1 LKKVIIIPDSFKGVL
16 TAKEAADIIASAVSC
31 AFPDCKI
38 IKMPIADGGE
48 GSVDAVLS
56 VTSGEVFEAQVL
68 SPDNRHITAAFGIT
82 NTGTAVLEMAQSSG
96 ITKQLCLNPMTSNT
110 FGFGQ
115 LILATL
121 DIRQGDGSF
130 IAQGDG
136 SLVRFHCENRTR
148 EPSPCAINEPSPCL
162 LCIGGSATTDGGCG
176 MAAALGVKF
185 TDKQG
190 NSFIP
195 CGETLIDIADIDMSN
210 LDERIK
216 TCTFTV
222 MCDVDNPL
230 YGPNG
235 AAYIFGPQ
243 KGANPEQVRIL
254 DAGLRSYSTVL
265 KERFG
270 RTFNEVPGA
279 GAAGGLGAGCMAFL
293 GATLKSGIDTLLEL
307 YNFKELCKDADIII
321 TGEGKLDLQSFQ
333 GKVLSGIIRVAGTTP
348 VWSICG
354 TCDCDPAILREK
366 KIIVFQASEGISI
379 EESMNNPIKYLKL
392 ATKRAMDSIP
402 QDR

>member
-1 LKKVIIIPDSFKGVL
+1 MSTSVKSSARSNLKKVIIIPDSFKGVL

-31 AFPDCKI
+31 AFPDCEI

-56 VTSGEVFEAQVL
+56 ATGGEVFEATVL
-68 SPDNRHITAAFGIT
+68 SPDNRHITANFGIT

-96 ITKQLCLNPMTSNT
+96 ITRQLCLNPMTSNT

-115 LILATL
+115 LILAAL
-121 DIRQGDGSF
+121 
-130 IAQGDG
+130 
-136 SLVRFHCENRTR
+136 NKK
-148 EPSPCAINEPSPCL
+148 INDL
-162 LCIGGSATTDGGCG
+162 ILCIGGSATTDGGCG

-190 NSFIP
+190 SSFIP
-195 CGETLIDIADIDMSN
+195 CGETLSEIADIDMSG

-216 TCTFTV
+216 NCTFTV

-254 DAGLRSYSTVL
+254 DAGLRSYGAVL

-270 RTFNEVPGA
+270 RTFSEVSGA

-307 YNFKELCKDADIII
+307 YNFKELCRDANLVI
-321 TGEGKLDLQSFQ
+321 TGEGKLDAQSFQ
-333 GKVLSGIIRVAGTTP
+333 GKVLSGIIRAAGNTP

-354 TCDCDPAILREK
+354 TNDCDSAILREK

-379 EESMNNPIKYLKL
+379 EESMNDPVKYLKL
-392 ATKRAMDSIP
+392 AAKRAMDSIP